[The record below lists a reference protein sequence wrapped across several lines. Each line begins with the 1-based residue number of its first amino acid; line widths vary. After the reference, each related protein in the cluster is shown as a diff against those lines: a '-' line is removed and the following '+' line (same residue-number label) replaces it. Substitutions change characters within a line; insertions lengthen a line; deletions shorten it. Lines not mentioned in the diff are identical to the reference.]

1 LTFALATGNT
11 RLSLAIP
18 LGLLVCAWVILGTKA
33 IRAMPVA
40 YEEYVLTNW
49 RAFSHFQ
56 SNGTRIVGEML
67 LDGNTTIR
75 KRRCGHGTSTIVFTR
90 SQNAPEPSEVKGLGR
105 ACVALLN
112 LRDAEYPLKLA
123 EWSVAINPTSQ
134 PMVPPAMT
142 SMGQAWTRNRVE
154 SRRTCF
160 GRVSKYS
167 GQGSQFTAADSLCH
181 PISDSPWAG
190 SYFSRSLFSPSP
202 QTEASLHS

>member
-1 LTFALATGNT
+1 MEQAAVSDVTLALVQQRLIPGEQIMWAGRPEPIVPLPGISKFVIPLAKLVWPVFVVALTFALATGNT

-123 EWSVAINPTSQ
+123 EWSVATNPTSQ
-134 PMVPPAMT
+134 PMVPPAM
-142 SMGQAWTRNRVE
+142 MYMEQAWTRN
-154 SRRTCF
+154 
-160 GRVSKYS
+160 
-167 GQGSQFTAADSLCH
+167 
-181 PISDSPWAG
+181 
-190 SYFSRSLFSPSP
+190 
-202 QTEASLHS
+202 